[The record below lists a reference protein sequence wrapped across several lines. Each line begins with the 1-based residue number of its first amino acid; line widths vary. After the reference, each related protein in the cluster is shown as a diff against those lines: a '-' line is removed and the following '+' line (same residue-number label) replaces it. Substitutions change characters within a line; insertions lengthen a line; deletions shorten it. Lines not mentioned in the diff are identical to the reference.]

1 MIFWDITKTVK
12 AKAYS
17 GLTRVSRRLL
27 EALNAEGV
35 QVQSCRWSAKRGQPM
50 AVDGSVPGKGDCWIT
65 PELFSE
71 EENPGLERWLGETAA
86 TTVALYHDAIPLRHP
101 EFTWP
106 KSVARHPFY
115 MKLLACCDGVLANS
129 EASRSELLAYW
140 EWAGIGRMPPVEAI
154 PLGADFL
161 GDSRV
166 VAASPEVCRPV
177 RLLMTGILEPRKN
190 HALVLDACALLSKWN
205 VPWELDLVGRVNP
218 HFGKPI
224 LQRIKAWVRE
234 GALLRYHG
242 QVSDL
247 ALRALYRET
256 HLTLFPSLAEG
267 NGLPVIESM
276 WQGKPCLCS
285 PLPCHREHADM
296 GGMRLIEPMH
306 AMRLAEEIR
315 RYQEDG
321 AFRAALASELLSRSL
336 PTWKES
342 ALELVLKLQG
352 FSRAT
357 KNRSSNP

>member
-35 QVQSCRWSAKRGQPM
+35 QVQSCRWSGKRGQPM
-50 AVDGSVPGKGDCWIT
+50 AADGSVPGKGDCWIT

-86 TTVALYHDAIPLRHP
+86 TTLALYHDAIPLRHP

-154 PLGADFL
+154 PLGADFS

-166 VAASPEVCRPV
+166 VAASPELCRPV

-224 LQRIKAWVRE
+224 LQRIKSSIRD
-234 GALLRYHG
+234 GAPLRYHG

-276 WQGKPCLCS
+276 
-285 PLPCHREHADM
+285 
-296 GGMRLIEPMH
+296 
-306 AMRLAEEIR
+306 
-315 RYQEDG
+315 
-321 AFRAALASELLSRSL
+321 
-336 PTWKES
+336 
-342 ALELVLKLQG
+342 
-352 FSRAT
+352 
-357 KNRSSNP
+357 

>member
-35 QVQSCRWSAKRGQPM
+35 QIQSCRWSAKRGQPM
-50 AVDGSVPGKGDCWIT
+50 AADGSVPGKGDCWIT

-71 EENPGLERWLGETAA
+71 EENPGLERWLGDTIA

-129 EASRSELLAYW
+129 EASRSELLEYW
-140 EWAGIGRMPPVEAI
+140 EWAGVGRMPPVEAI
-154 PLGADFL
+154 PLGADFS

-166 VAASPEVCRPV
+166 VAASPGGCRPV

-224 LQRIKAWVRE
+224 LQRIKAWIRE
-234 GALLRYHG
+234 GAPLRYHG

-247 ALRALYRET
+247 ALKALYQGA

-285 PLPCHREHADM
+285 PLACHQEHSQM

-342 ALELVLKLQG
+342 ALELARRLQVY
-352 FSRAT
+352 SRAT